1 MKIILSPGLSKVL
14 EEDNFLYSSL
24 GKALEK
30 QIKTLEC
37 QQNIREVGLL
47 NNNGKNLKSIWWNN
61 RVNWSNKLWSLNTL
75 F

>member
-14 EEDNFLYSSL
+14 EEANFLYSSL

-37 QQNIREVGLL
+37 QKNIMEVGLL
-47 NNNGKNLKSIWWNN
+47 NNNGKNLKII
-61 RVNWSNKLWSLNTL
+61 
-75 F
+75 